1 MSSHVFIIPEPHI
14 WDKSFKNRKKYPREI
29 TAYLTEIKEKILNVE
44 GEKIIIF
51 PGDIFHRGFADIDG
65 LVSAFN
71 LFKELN
77 EITNGNVYSCVGNHE
92 LSYTD
97 KNPFWILADD
107 ISNRYLNYHG
117 LRAFGAM
124 QPGIKVVD
132 ELSIGPL
139 LFVFG
144 HFNRTD
150 YELNTSDKD
159 IVLITHNA
167 INEPEIDA
175 YMKTKYGDTTVT
187 DYMHTSGLKQGD
199 FIPASDRIKYVFVGH
214 MHTFIGKFS
223 VNEVIKGLNME
234 FTLQYLGSL
243 GRTSITEINDNA
255 LVRIVPHFVIEN
267 DSYTYQ
273 PFEITL
279 KPRAD
284 VVIEQIVTENAK
296 KYGNVKI
303 MRSLVQNSTFGETP
317 EQRIDRRL
325 ANSPFLL
332 ELFHAVYSNELNS
345 KLTEIIGGESIL

>member
-1 MSSHVFIIPEPHI
+1 MSKHIFIIPEPHI
-14 WDKSFKNRKKYPREI
+14 WDKSFKNRKNYQGEI
-29 TAYLTEIKEKILNVE
+29 ASYLADIKERITQFI

-107 ISNRYLNYHG
+107 ISDRYLNYHG

-124 QPGIKVVD
+124 QPGIKVID

-150 YELNTSDKD
+150 YELNTKNKD

-167 INEPEIDA
+167 ILEPEIDQ
-175 YMKTKYGDTTVT
+175 YMKDKYGGSIAT
-187 DYMHTSGLKQGD
+187 DYMHTVSLKQGSLL
-199 FIPASDRIKYVFVGH
+199 PANSRLKYVFVGH
-214 MHTFIGKFS
+214 MHTYIGKFNVS
-223 VNEVIKGLNME
+223 ETINNYDME
-234 FTLQYLGSL
+234 FTLHYLGSL

-255 LVRIVPHFVIEN
+255 LIRVVPHFLI
-267 DSYTYQ
+267 DDDKYSYQ
-273 PFEITL
+273 PFEVAL

-284 VVIEQIVTENAK
+284 IVIEQVVVENAQ
-296 KYGNVKI
+296 KYDNVKV
-303 MRSLVQNSTFGETP
+303 MRNLVQNSTFGETP

-345 KLTEIIGGESIL
+345 RLTEIIGGESTL